1 MNTWVIKENEQSSE
15 ITLNTATF
23 KLITNTIERINLE
36 TNERI
41 LLGKP
46 RKSLV
51 IRGFDSGECVELII
65 TGDFKME
72 EKRIIPQT
80 TIRNNDDFY
89 YNYE

>member
-15 ITLNTATF
+15 ITLDTATF
-23 KLITNTIERINLE
+23 ELITNTIEKINLE

-41 LLGKP
+41 LLDKP
-46 RKSLV
+46 RQSLV
-51 IRGFDSGECVELII
+51 IRGFDSGEYVEITV

-72 EKRIIPQT
+72 EKHVEPRT

>member
-1 MNTWVIKENEQSSE
+1 MNTCVIKENEQSSE
-15 ITLNTATF
+15 ITLNTVTF
-23 KLITNTIERINLE
+23 ELITNQIERVNLE

-51 IRGFDSGECVELII
+51 IRGFDSGEYVEITV

-72 EKRIIPQT
+72 EKYVKPRT
-80 TIRNNDDFY
+80 TIPDDNIYF
-89 YNYE
+89 NYEI